1 LTADG
6 DLEKYDDP
14 FAAGGEDGESML
26 PEGLPRLD
34 EESEVEVDV
43 SDELAERH
51 QALAERFRER
61 PHKSGMLRKA
71 GWLLRFVGTLLFAHV
86 LFGQRNADNIRDAAK
101 RGTPVYVMHSRSFL
115 DYLYF
120 NYAFLKHDL
129 PLAQYANG
137 VNTMWV
143 RGPLAWLKGLF
154 RRGPSEKPEEQVQAL
169 VKNDEAVFL
178 FLEKP
183 RKGVEHNLEFSQ
195 KYLTRLVQAQK
206 QIDEPIYV
214 LPMLLIWE
222 KRPDPKRAGLLEDIF
237 GTAQRPSFFRKFVG
251 FFQTFWQSF
260 LRLGQPIVQI
270 STSLNL
276 HEFLREYPN
285 AGSADASELL
295 RERVVDYLEQERHVI
310 LGPTGEPTDKLYKEL
325 INRPALTEAVQ
336 QIAEQEDV
344 SEDDIRERVRE
355 QLDEIVARPSL
366 LTLKVFSSLLSFV
379 WYRIYDGFEVDVEGL
394 EEVREAARKSS
405 IVLVP
410 SHKSHIDYLV
420 LSYIF
425 YTYGMITP
433 LIAAGV
439 NLSFWPLG
447 PLFRGAGAFFIRR
460 SFRGE
465 ELYPVVFREYLIHQ
479 MEEGYPIEFF
489 IEGTRSR
496 TGKLIKPK
504 YGMLDM
510 IIRAYT
516 SGRIDSVKI
525 VPISVGYE
533 KIIEEGSYR
542 REVLGA
548 EKEKETLG
556 GLLKTPKFL
565 TSKYGRLY
573 VEFSDAIDLG
583 SYLDRYGVD
592 RLRPKEEELD
602 SLTVR
607 LAHRIIYDI
616 NHVSTVT
623 PSSLAATVLLNNPM
637 RGSDR
642 RRFLHEVGFL
652 LYFLTHRFDSTRLS
666 RTIREG
672 LEENRAALDRLE
684 ERQPTPALKSRPDG
698 KPGLDEESAP
708 LAADGAS
715 DQAASP
721 STDEVDHVR
730 IETVMGE
737 AVSTVLDEAIGLF
750 EDNDQV
756 VLEETEEDIFYSVP
770 EESRLELAYY
780 RNNIVHYFVPEAL
793 LATAIRRF
801 GSQQVALEPLME
813 ETRFLSRLF
822 KFEWI
827 YEESAEFENVF
838 LRTLAYFEH
847 AGWVSADEIS
857 DETLQVEVH
866 EPFPA
871 ELDFFRRLVP
881 SFLEAYAIVGDL
893 LGEMEGVWEREDL
906 VKKALKRARND
917 YLRGR
922 ILYYETLSKPTFKNA
937 VRLFE
942 DWGVIE
948 RQEEVTKGSAYRY
961 RLDEDWRG
969 ERLEELQNHLRS
981 FVHQER

>member
-1 LTADG
+1 LTADSDLDKYSDGFRDG
-6 DLEKYDDP
+6 DET
-14 FAAGGEDGESML
+14 GESML

-34 EESEVEVDV
+34 EESEVEIDD
-43 SDELAERH
+43 SDALAERH
-51 QALAERFRER
+51 QALAERFRQR
-61 PHKSGMLRKA
+61 PHKSGMLPTL
-71 GWLLRFVGTLLFAHV
+71 GWLLRFVGTILFAHV
-86 LFGQRNADNIRDAAK
+86 LFGQRNADNIRDATK
-101 RGTPVYVMHSRSFL
+101 RGTPVYVMQSRSFL

-120 NYAFLKHDL
+120 NYAFLKYDL

-137 VNTMWV
+137 VSTVWV
-143 RGPLAWLKGLF
+143 RGPIAWIKALF

-183 RKGVEHNLEFSQ
+183 RKDLEKNLEFSQ

-206 QIDEPIYV
+206 QVDEPIYV
-214 LPMLLIWE
+214 LPLLLIWE

-237 GTAQRPSFFRKFVG
+237 GTAQRPGFFRKFLG

-270 STSLNL
+270 STTLNL

-295 RERVVDYLEQERHVI
+295 RGRLIDYLEQERHVI
-310 LGPTGEPTDKLYKEL
+310 LGPTGEPTDTLYKEL

-344 SEDDIRERVRE
+344 AEDDIRKRVKKQFE
-355 QLDEIVARPSL
+355 EIAALPSL
-366 LTLKVFSSLLSFV
+366 LTLKVFSSVLSFV

-394 EEVREAARKSS
+394 EKVREAARKSS

-425 YTYGMITP
+425 YNYGMIPP

-447 PLFRGAGAFFIRR
+447 PIFRRAGAFFIRR

-465 ELYPVVFREYLIHQ
+465 ELYPAVFREYLIRQ

-548 EKEKETLG
+548 EKEKESLT

-573 VEFSDAIDLG
+573 IEFSEPIDLG
-583 SYLDRYGVD
+583 SYLDRYEVD
-592 RLRPKEEELD
+592 RLRPEDEALD
-602 SLTVR
+602 NLTVR

-623 PSSLAATVLLNNPM
+623 PSALVATVLLNNPV

-642 RRFLHEVGFL
+642 QRFLHVVGFL
-652 LYFLTHRFDSTRLS
+652 LNFLTHRFESTRLS
-666 RTIREG
+666 RTLREA
-672 LEENRAALDRLE
+672 LEENRAALDKLE
-684 ERQPTPALKSRPDG
+684 KRQPSPALKSP
-698 KPGLDEESAP
+698 PEISDESSADES
-708 LAADGAS
+708 GS
-715 DQAASP
+715 
-721 STDEVDHVR
+721 VR

-737 AVSTVLDEAIGLF
+737 AVASLIDEAIGLF

-756 VLEETEEDIFYSVP
+756 VIEETEEDVFYSVP

-801 GSQQVALEPLME
+801 GAKEVALEPLME

-822 KFEWI
+822 KYEWI

-847 AGWVSADEIS
+847 AGWVSADES
-857 DETLQVEVH
+857 ADEAVQVDIP

-871 ELDFFRRLVP
+871 ELDFFRRLVL
-881 SFLEAYAIVGDL
+881 SFLEAYAIIAEL
-893 LGEMEGVWEREDL
+893 LGEMDGIWEREDL

-917 YLRGR
+917 YLRGN

-942 DWGVIE
+942 DWEVIE
-948 RQEEVTKGSAYRY
+948 RMSETKKSSAYTY
-961 RLDEDWRG
+961 QLQQEWDG
-969 ERLEELQNHLRS
+969 ERLAELQEHLRS
-981 FVHQER
+981 FVYQEK

>member
-6 DLEKYDDP
+6 DLENYNDSLGDGDDSS
-14 FAAGGEDGESML
+14 ESML

-34 EESEVEVDV
+34 EESEVEVQD
-43 SDELAERH
+43 SDMLAERH
-51 QALAERFRER
+51 QALAERFRQR
-61 PHKSGMLRKA
+61 PHKSGMLRTL
-71 GWLLRFVGTLLFAHV
+71 GWLLRFVGSFLFAHV
-86 LFGQRNADNIRDAAK
+86 LFGQRNADNIRDATK
-101 RGTPVYVMHSRSFL
+101 RGTPVYVMQSRSFL

-137 VNTMWV
+137 VSTVWV
-143 RGPLAWLKGLF
+143 RGPLAWLKSLF
-154 RRGPSEKPEEQVQAL
+154 QRGPSEKPEEQVQAL

-183 RKGVEHNLEFSQ
+183 RKGIEQNLEFSQ

-206 QIDEPIYV
+206 QVDGPIYV
-214 LPMLLIWE
+214 LPLLLIWE

-237 GTAQRPSFFRKFVG
+237 GTAQRPGFFRKFVG

-270 STSLNL
+270 STTLNL

-295 RERVVDYLEQERHVI
+295 RERVLDYLEQERHVI

-336 QIAEQEDV
+336 QIAETEEV
-344 SEDDIRERVRE
+344 SEDTIQERVKE
-355 QLDEIVARPSL
+355 QFEEIAALPSL
-366 LTLKVFSSLLSFV
+366 LMLKVFSSVLSFV

-394 EEVREAARKSS
+394 EEVREAAKKSS

-425 YTYGMITP
+425 YNYGMITP
-433 LIAAGV
+433 LIAAGI

-447 PLFRGAGAFFIRR
+447 PIFRRAGAFFIRR

-465 ELYPVVFREYLIHQ
+465 ELYPAVFREYLIHQ
-479 MEEGYPIEFF
+479 MEQGYPIEFF

-510 IIRAYT
+510 IIQAYT

-548 EKEKETLG
+548 EKEKESLG

-573 VEFSDAIDLG
+573 VEFSDPIDLG
-583 SYLDRYGVD
+583 DYLDRYEVD
-592 RLRPKEEELD
+592 RLRPKED
-602 SLTVR
+602 AIDTLTVR

-623 PSSLAATVLLNNPM
+623 PSALAATVLLNNPV
-637 RGSDR
+637 RGADR
-642 RRFLHEVGFL
+642 RRFLHEIGFVL
-652 LYFLTHRFDSTRLS
+652 NFLTHRFESTRLS
-666 RTIREG
+666 RTLRE
-672 LEENRAALDRLE
+672 ALDDKREALDKLQ
-684 ERQPTPALKSRPDG
+684 ERQPTPALKSRSER
-698 KPGLDEESAP
+698 KVGLDEERAP
-708 LAADGAS
+708 QPVPGS
-715 DQAASP
+715 DSEAEP
-721 STDEVDHVR
+721 MR
-730 IETVMGE
+730 IEAVMGE
-737 AVSTVLDEAIGLF
+737 AVATLIDEAIGLF
-750 EDNDQV
+750 KDNDQV
-756 VLEETEEDIFYSVP
+756 VIEETEEDTFYSVP

-801 GSQQVALEPLME
+801 ESQEVPLEPLME
-813 ETRFLSRLF
+813 ETRFLSQLF
-822 KFEWI
+822 KYEWI

-857 DETLQVEVH
+857 DETLQVDLA

-871 ELDFFRRLVP
+871 ELDFFRRLVL
-881 SFLEAYAIVGDL
+881 SFLEAYAIVAEL
-893 LGEMEGVWEREDL
+893 LEEMQGVWEREDL
-906 VKKALKRARND
+906 VEKALKRARND
-917 YLRGR
+917 YLRGD
-922 ILYYETLSKPTFKNA
+922 ILYYETLSTPTFKNA

-948 RQEEVTKGSAYRY
+948 RKDETKRGSAYRY
-961 RLDEDWRG
+961 EIDQSWVG
-969 ERLEELQNHLRS
+969 ERLEALQQHLRV
-981 FVHQER
+981 FVYEA

>member
-1 LTADG
+1 MAADG
-6 DLEKYDDP
+6 DLENFDGP
-14 FAAGGEDGESML
+14 AGSSDESML

-34 EESEVEVDV
+34 EESEVEVDDAQALV
-43 SDELAERH
+43 ERH
-51 QALAERFRER
+51 AALAEQLRER
-61 PHKSGMLRKA
+61 PHKSAMLRTL
-71 GWLLRFVGTLLFAHV
+71 GRLLRLIGSVLFAHV

-101 RGTPVYVMHSRSFL
+101 RGTPVYVMQSRSFL

-137 VNTMWV
+137 VSTMWV

-169 VKNDEAVFL
+169 VKNDEAVFI

-183 RKGVEHNLEFSQ
+183 RKEPDENLEFSQ
-195 KYLTRLVQAQK
+195 KYLTRLIHAQK
-206 QIDEPIYV
+206 QVDEPIYV

-222 KRPDPKRAGLLEDIF
+222 KRPDPKRAGFIEDIF
-237 GTAQRPSFFRKFVG
+237 GTAQRPGFFRKFVG

-260 LRLGQPIVQI
+260 LRLGQPMVQI
-270 STSLNL
+270 STTLNL

-295 RERVVDYLEQERHVI
+295 RGRLLDYLDQERHVI
-310 LGPTGEPTDKLYKEL
+310 LGPTGEPVDKLYKEL
-325 INRPALTEAVQ
+325 INRPALTNAVHE
-336 QIAEQEDV
+336 IAAEEDV
-344 SEDDIRERVRE
+344 SEDQIRKRAKKQFE
-355 QLDEIVARPSL
+355 EIAATPSL
-366 LTLKVFSSLLSFV
+366 LMLKLFSSVLSFV
-379 WYRIYDGFEVDVEGL
+379 WYRIYDGFEVDIEGF
-394 EEVREAARKSS
+394 EKVREAARESS
-405 IVLVP
+405 IVLIP

-425 YTYGMITP
+425 YNYGMIAP

-447 PLFRGAGAFFIRR
+447 PLFRRAGAFFIRR

-465 ELYPVVFREYLIHQ
+465 KLYPVVFREYLIRQ

-510 IIRAYT
+510 IIRAFT
-516 SGRIDSVKI
+516 SGRIDSVKM

-533 KIIEEGSYR
+533 KIIEERSYR

-548 EKEKETLG
+548 EKEKESLT

-573 VEFSDAIDLG
+573 IEFSEPIDLG
-583 SYLDRYGVD
+583 SYLDKYDID
-592 RLRPKEEELD
+592 RLRPEEDDLD
-602 SLTVR
+602 DLTVR

-616 NHVSTVT
+616 NHVATVT
-623 PSSLAATVLLNNPM
+623 PSSLTATVLLNNPV
-637 RGSDR
+637 RGTDR

-652 LYFLTHRFDSTRLS
+652 LYFLTHRFESTRLS
-666 RTIREG
+666 RTLREG
-672 LEENRAALDRLE
+672 LEENKKALDRLK
-684 ERQPTPALKSRPDG
+684 ERQPSPALLSRPERTPDADENGAGSAKAPPTMADDG
-698 KPGLDEESAP
+698 P
-708 LAADGAS
+708 
-715 DQAASP
+715 
-721 STDEVDHVR
+721 VR

-737 AVSTVLDEAIGLF
+737 AVSTVIEEAIGLF

-756 VLEETEEDIFYSVP
+756 VIEKTDEDVFYSVP

-801 GSQQVALEPLME
+801 DAPEVPLEPLME

-822 KFEWI
+822 KYEWI
-827 YEESAEFENVF
+827 YEERAEFENVF

-857 DETLQVEVH
+857 DDTLQVDIPK
-866 EPFPA
+866 PFPP
-871 ELDFFRRLVP
+871 ELGFFRRLVL
-881 SFLEAYAIVGDL
+881 SFLEAYALTAEL
-893 LGEMEGVWEREDL
+893 LEEMEGVWEREDL

-948 RQEEVTKGSAYRY
+948 RQKDAKKGSAYCY
-961 RLDEDWRG
+961 RLVDDWEG
-969 ERLEELQNHLRS
+969 DKLADLQSHLRA
-981 FVHQER
+981 FVYQGD